1 MPSRPRSSVALPA
14 ICPATLM
21 NRRFADTLG
30 WLSNT
35 CTVPVFST
43 TYQRALLA
51 GSCSISTGEENAARL
66 GNTRSTA
73 RDTTPEGASPARQ
86 LELAGRES
94 RPDNAPGAMGG
105 VVPTPPPPAS
115 PESPPQ
121 ACSIPSR
128 QAAAKRILCPGRSMC
143 PAHHS
148 AAPGSRCALR
158 ATRQEKPGPTGP
170 DRARGSEAHVDAHYI
185 S

>member
-73 RDTTPEGASPARQ
+73 RDTTPEGASPAIQ
-86 LELAGRES
+86 AALEGRAS
-94 RPDNAPGAMGG
+94 RPDKPGATPGVVAPAAAELADSLGG
-105 VVPTPPPPAS
+105 VA
-115 PESPPQ
+115 
-121 ACSIPSR
+121 PSN
-128 QAAAKRILCPGRSMC
+128 A
-143 PAHHS
+143 
-148 AAPGSRCALR
+148 
-158 ATRQEKPGPTGP
+158 
-170 DRARGSEAHVDAHYI
+170 
-185 S
+185 